1 MISGLVL
8 KYLNGECFVIRRG
21 YETARSVSSSFCLTV
36 PLRDHPARLKLVL
49 SDSALVTFFWV
60 AANVWF
66 RASIKSSQTELPPV
80 SSPETVI
87 NVAFLTDDNR

>member
-1 MISGLVL
+1 MSFGRLTTAQIESGPLR
-8 KYLNGECFVIRRG
+8 KTQRT
-21 YETARSVSSSFCLTV
+21 TARS
-36 PLRDHPARLKLVL
+36 PI
-49 SDSALVTFFWV
+49 VTFFWV